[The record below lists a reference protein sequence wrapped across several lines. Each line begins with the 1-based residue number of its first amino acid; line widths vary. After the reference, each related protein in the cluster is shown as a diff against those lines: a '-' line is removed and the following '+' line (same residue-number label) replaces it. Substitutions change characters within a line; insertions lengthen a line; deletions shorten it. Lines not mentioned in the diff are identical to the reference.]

1 MSELDAERVPDMEA
15 ETVRVPD
22 VHAVDDVDTVD
33 KIEREALPL
42 EQNVIAADFD
52 PDTVEEIKAL
62 VVAHDDN
69 EGEIDGAP
77 LTETVELT
85 LTVSLCVFNSDFS
98 GPDEFVAE
106 IVAVG
111 EIDAEREKLFV
122 GSPVPTVD
130 DETVNDTESVLVSV
144 DPKEGDA
151 EIVGLVVPA
160 SVNDGES
167 DVVTVEEPVVVLD
180 IEIVAVDEADC
191 DGELENDL
199 EEQLDAERETD
210 AEGQMVVDELRE
222 FVVVA
227 ETVGESVV
235 VLDIEI
241 VTVDE
246 ADCDG
251 ELDNDLEE
259 QLDAERETDVEGQTV
274 GDELREFVIV
284 DETVGESVVEIVVE
298 IVAVDDPDCDG
309 EVVKDLDEQLEAL

>member
-1 MSELDAERVPDMEA
+1 MDD
-15 ETVRVPD
+15 ETVRVSD

-85 LTVSLCVFNSDFS
+85 LTVSLCVFSSDFS

-111 EIDAEREKLFV
+111 EIDADREKLFV

-130 DETVNDTESVLVSV
+130 GETVNDTESVLVSV

-151 EIVGLVVPA
+151 EIVVLLVPA
-160 SVNDGES
+160 SVNDGDS
-167 DVVTVEEPVVVLD
+167 DVVTVEEP
-180 IEIVAVDEADC
+180 
-191 DGELENDL
+191 
-199 EEQLDAERETD
+199 
-210 AEGQMVVDELRE
+210 
-222 FVVVA
+222 
-227 ETVGESVV
+227 VV

-251 ELDNDLEE
+251 ELDTDLEE
-259 QLDAERETDVEGQTV
+259 QLDAVKETDVEGETV
-274 GDELREFVIV
+274 VDKLREFVV
-284 DETVGESVVEIVVE
+284 VAETVGKSVVEIVVKL
-298 IVAVDDPDCDG
+298 IAVDDPDCDD
-309 EVVKDLDEQLEAL
+309 EVVKVLDVQLEAL